1 MRQDR
6 EKLILGTASY
16 FSFFTGGTL
25 PGQKLFALFL
35 GAPLLGNIASD
46 LRSADYLPPG
56 VSNGRDRQRD
66 MNPLAVFG
74 YANCFVVIDPF
85 ATSEFLQNRGFFIGA
100 LRRYQD

>member
-1 MRQDR
+1 MCQDR
-6 EKLILGTASY
+6 EQLILGTARD
-16 FSFFTGGTL
+16 FSCFTGGTL

-46 LRSADYLPPG
+46 LRSADYLPPC
-56 VSNGRDRQRD
+56 VSNGGDRQRD

-85 ATSEFLQNRGFFIGA
+85 ATSDLLQNCGFFIGT
-100 LRRYQD
+100 LRGYQY